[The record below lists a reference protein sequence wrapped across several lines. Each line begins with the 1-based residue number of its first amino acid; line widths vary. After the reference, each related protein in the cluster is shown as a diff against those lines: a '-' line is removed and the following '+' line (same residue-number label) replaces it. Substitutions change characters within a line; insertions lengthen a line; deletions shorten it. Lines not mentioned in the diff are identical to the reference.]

1 VLRESRLQQ
10 GLHVRRL
17 LSLMAVEWQDT
28 GLRANQVLTMIAAIL
43 IDRAG
48 GSVTF
53 TNDEWKALNVKYGGT
68 AAVLFA
74 EPESGSFEA
83 FIDTTG
89 SVSQGG
95 AQA

>member
-1 VLRESRLQQ
+1 
-10 GLHVRRL
+10 
-17 LSLMAVEWQDT
+17 
-28 GLRANQVLTMIAAIL
+28 
-43 IDRAG
+43 
-48 GSVTF
+48 
-53 TNDEWKALNVKYGGT
+53 VKYGGT